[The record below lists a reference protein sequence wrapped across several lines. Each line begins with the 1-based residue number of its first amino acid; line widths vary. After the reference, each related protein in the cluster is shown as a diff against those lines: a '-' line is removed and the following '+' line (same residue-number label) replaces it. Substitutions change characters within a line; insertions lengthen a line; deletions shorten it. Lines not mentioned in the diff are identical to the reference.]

1 MYLFLLSLFPAQRT
15 IASVRRPLNSVACS
29 FFKISQIRQPPRCS
43 FLRLLVRA
51 VMTKSTNK
59 RHRFSDSEKEAIVRG
74 VRVYGVGT
82 FLASY

>member
-29 FFKISQIRQPPRCS
+29 FLIPPHSAPRCS